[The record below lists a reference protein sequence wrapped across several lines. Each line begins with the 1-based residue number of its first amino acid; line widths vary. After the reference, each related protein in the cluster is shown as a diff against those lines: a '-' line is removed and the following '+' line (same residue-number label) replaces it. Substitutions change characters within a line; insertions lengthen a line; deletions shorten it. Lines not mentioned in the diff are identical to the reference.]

1 MEPSWGKMVRICMDL
16 YGYMGVSSNRGTP
29 NHPVVMDDHF
39 SIETRDDMGYPH
51 FRNPNVMTISYYI
64 PPGLVLQNYGKT
76 VLNLVFPCCLM
87 ARKRGIAHFQ
97 TPQEHLFKHRCT
109 IKVHHVPQPFKK
121 VILQNISTSTS

>member
-1 MEPSWGKMVRICMDL
+1 MGKNGTDM
-16 YGYMGVSSNRGTP
+16 YG
-29 NHPVVMDDHF
+29 DDHF
-39 SIETRDDMGYPH
+39 SIETRGDMGYPH

-76 VLNLVFPCCLM
+76 VLNLVFPCYLM

-97 TPQEHLFKHRCT
+97 TPQEHLFKHRWT

-121 VILQNISTSTS
+121 VILQDISTSTS